1 MNGAGEIG
9 APAEPQIEI
18 RGLQTV
24 RRQIRLGIVG
34 DELRN
39 ARGLEALQ
47 RVGDAFGVGARG
59 KRTNHVPEMIRRV
72 APKFDDFC
80 VVGQHNPSDRP
91 EIVSIP
97 QILAAHQLGEK
108 PTLASALY
116 LPHPEEFRPGS
127 FPLPWD
133 DSGEQRL
140 VGQFARDHG
149 ALVPDRLVTSAKS
162 WLSNPHID
170 PKQHT
175 LPWRSDSVEEKLSPF
190 ECSRLYLQH
199 LKGAFLHAAQAQ
211 GRQWDVGDGQIVVT
225 VPASFDEVARSLTA
239 EAAEAAGLSHVT
251 LLEEPQAAFYAWAA
265 RAGRQWRDAVT
276 PGDIILVCD
285 VGGGT
290 ADFSL
295 IAVADVAG
303 NLELERISVGE
314 HILLGGDNMDLA
326 LAYTLQAGLEVEGK
340 SLDAWQFLALVHAAA
355 RAKITLFE
363 DAGLAEAPIAVPSRG
378 SSLFAKTISTAL
390 DRATLSQVVLDGFF
404 ARTALEDL
412 PREAPAD
419 RTAGIRPALRVRSGD
434 QQAFRP
440 LPHAQ
445 PAERAGERETRAR
458 SSDLGPAGRALMPT
472 ALLFNG
478 GVFKAGPIRAR
489 VLDLLASW
497 NGGQVVRELEGF
509 EPDLAVAQGAAIY
522 GRDRA
527 TGKGMRIKAG
537 AARSYYVGLETSMLA
552 IPGFRPPV
560 KALCVVPQGMQEGTD
575 QLIEG
580 RTFGLVTGEAAEFRF
595 FSSAVRSGDRPG
607 QILPDAER
615 ELEETSSW
623 KSSFLL
629 CPMFRQDRPSRCGSR
644 PSSPNSARSNS
655 G

>member
-1 MNGAGEIG
+1 MTA
-9 APAEPQIEI
+9 
-18 RGLQTV
+18 RFS
-24 RRQIRLGIVG
+24 LGIDLG
-34 DELRN
+34 TSN
-39 ARGLEALQ
+39 CAMALTYL
-47 RVGDAFGVGARG
+47 DTD
-59 KRTNHVPEMIRRV
+59 RT
-72 APKFDDFC
+72 
-80 VVGQHNPSDRP
+80 
-91 EIVSIP
+91 EIVPIP
-97 QILAAHQLGEK
+97 QILAANQLGEK

-133 DSGEQRL
+133 NGLEL
-140 VGQFARDHG
+140 GIVGQFARDHG

-170 PKQHT
+170 PKERT
-175 LPWRSDSVEEKLSPF
+175 LPWRSDSAEEKLSPF
-190 ECSRLYLQH
+190 ECSRRYLQH
-199 LKGAFLHAAQAQ
+199 LKGTFLQTAQAQ
-211 GRQWDVGDGQIVVT
+211 GREWDLSDGQIVVT

-239 EAAEAAGLSHVT
+239 EAAEAAGLGHVT

-285 VGGGT
+285 IGGGT

-295 IAVADVAG
+295 IAVTDVAG

-326 LAYTLQAGLEVEGK
+326 LAYTLQARLEAEGK

-363 DAGLAEAPIAVPSRG
+363 DASLAEAPIAVPSRG
-378 SSLFAKTISTAL
+378 SSLFAKTIATVL
-390 DRATLSQVVLDGFF
+390 DRASLSQIVLDGFF
-404 ARTALEDL
+404 AQTALDDL
-412 PREAPAD
+412 PREAR
-419 RTAGIRPALRVRSGD
+419 RTGLREFGLPYASDPVVSKHLARFLTRSLQNVQASEQLGALVGARASG
-434 QQAFRP
+434 P
-440 LPHAQ
+440 
-445 PAERAGERETRAR
+445 
-458 SSDLGPAGRALMPT
+458 ALMPT
-472 ALLFNG
+472 AVLFNG

-489 VLDLLASW
+489 MLDLLASW
-497 NGGQVVRELEGF
+497 NGEQEVRELEGF

-522 GRDRA
+522 GQHRA
-527 TGKGMRIKAG
+527 TGGGMRIKAG
-537 AARSYYVGLETSMLA
+537 AARSYYVGLETSMPA

-560 KALCVVPQGMQEGTD
+560 KALCVVPQGMQEGTE

-595 FSSAVRSGDRPG
+595 FSSAVRSGDAPG

-615 ELEETSSW
+615 ELEETRLLEVELPALPDVPAGQVVPVRIEAVVTELGTLELWMRHTNSDRRW
-623 KSSFLL
+623 KIEFQV
-629 CPMFRQDRPSRCGSR
+629 RTQ
-644 PSSPNSARSNS
+644 
-655 G
+655 